1 MIVVVG
7 SRRRLNQ
14 GAERP
19 GAAELA
25 GVNLPGFNPYGI
37 IKFNQF
43 IKINSTSYVFSKIFL
58 DCICLYAY
66 TLLTFLLRK
75 NL

>member
-1 MIVVVG
+1 MVEDIGRIIGSGFAAQPVIVVVG

-19 GAAELA
+19 GVAELA

-37 IKFNQF
+37 IYYK
-43 IKINSTSYVFSKIFL
+43 Y
-58 DCICLYAY
+58 
-66 TLLTFLLRK
+66 LT
-75 NL
+75 